1 MRLRFVPGIS
11 VRFQTLSQFG
21 GQLAL
26 ALLAL
31 PPLSFSGIATQ
42 KRTVRLACLIHAASV
57 RSEPES
63 NSPNIEI
70 FARADP
76 LGGPGL
82 CFGLNTILFFY
93 KHELFAVGPASR
105 LPVSSAPVSVSP
117 TYAKEE
123 TAGCGLRRVAECAA
137 RMRLC
142 FQRTGASHR
151 CPVSGAPSSP
161 PRCPRPQPGLAVC
174 CACGKIYHFRPR
186 KVNTVAK
193 KNYTPDE
200 NITKAL

>member
-105 LPVSSAPVSVSP
+105 LPVSSAPGKRLPHLCERGNRRMRPAARRGMRGPNAIVFSKNRRLAPLSGVRSAKQPAALSP
-117 TYAKEE
+117 TSAGPRGLLRMWENLSLSAPQSQYRCKKKLYA
-123 TAGCGLRRVAECAA
+123 
-137 RMRLC
+137 
-142 FQRTGASHR
+142 
-151 CPVSGAPSSP
+151 
-161 PRCPRPQPGLAVC
+161 
-174 CACGKIYHFRPR
+174 
-186 KVNTVAK
+186 
-193 KNYTPDE
+193 
-200 NITKAL
+200 